1 MLKIQVLGQGLIP
14 RGHGIAPKK
23 EPFPADLTLIGLILG
38 TPGLKMNY
46 INPETNQL
54 APLTRD
60 NYQKVYAKYPNGTA
74 VKAVVKQAEEDQA
87 PTTPVAPT
95 PKEVTVAPIQEEQVA
110 PPEQTEADTK
120 VETDKPAEFTM
131 KPIMTPDE
139 KPRNQQQQQNTNRNH
154 QNGQRR

>member
-54 APLTRD
+54 APLTI
-60 NYQKVYAKYPNGTA
+60 NIVL
-74 VKAVVKQAEEDQA
+74 
-87 PTTPVAPT
+87 
-95 PKEVTVAPIQEEQVA
+95 
-110 PPEQTEADTK
+110 
-120 VETDKPAEFTM
+120 M
-131 KPIMTPDE
+131 
-139 KPRNQQQQQNTNRNH
+139 
-154 QNGQRR
+154 